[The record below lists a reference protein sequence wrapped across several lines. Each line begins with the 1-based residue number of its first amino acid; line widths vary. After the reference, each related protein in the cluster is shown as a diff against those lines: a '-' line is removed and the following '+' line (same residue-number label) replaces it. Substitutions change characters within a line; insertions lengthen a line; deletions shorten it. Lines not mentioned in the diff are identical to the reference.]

1 MHRRAALFAV
11 IMGTVLCV
19 VPLTRAQDETSSP
32 KEQPAPKQDLNG
44 AAKTSPS
51 QRQAMAY
58 HLDFSVD
65 ELEDGKKL
73 NTRRYSMNLTDAESE
88 SGGQDLKIGTRVPI
102 QSENGKFEYLDVGTT
117 IRARILNWITPVIL
131 DVNAEISSFAS
142 PDEATRSGH
151 PLLRQMRIGAST
163 ALILNKPMIIGSV
176 DDPNSK
182 REYQLEL
189 TVTKLQ

>member
-1 MHRRAALFAV
+1 MYSRTARLAV
-11 IMGTVLCV
+11 IMGAVLCA

-32 KEQPAPKQDLNG
+32 KEQPAPKQDTNST
-44 AAKTSPS
+44 AKTSPS
-51 QRQAMAY
+51 QRQATAY
-58 HLDFSVD
+58 HLDFSLN

-73 NTRRYSMNLTDAESE
+73 NTRRYSMNLTDAEGE

-102 QSENGKFEYLDVGTT
+102 QSEGGKFEYLDIGTS
-117 IRARILNWITPVIL
+117 IRARILHWITPVIL
-131 DVNAEISSFAS
+131 DVNADISNFAS
-142 PDEATRSGH
+142 ADEATRSGH

-182 REYQLEL
+182 REFELEL
-189 TVTKLQ
+189 TVTRLQ

>member
-1 MHRRAALFAV
+1 MHSRAALFAV
-11 IMGTVLCV
+11 LMGTVLCL
-19 VPLTRAQDETSSP
+19 VPLTRAQDEASSP
-32 KEQPAPKQDLNG
+32 KEQPTPKQDTNG

-51 QRQAMAY
+51 QRPATPY
-58 HLDFSVD
+58 HLDFSLN

-73 NTRRYSMNLTDAESE
+73 NTRHYSMNLTDADSE

-102 QSENGKFEYLDVGTT
+102 QSDSGKVEYLDVGTT
-117 IRARILNWITPVIL
+117 IRARMNHWVTPVIV
-131 DVNAEISSFAS
+131 DVNADISNFAS
-142 PDEATRSGH
+142 PDDATRTAH

-163 ALILNKPMIIGSV
+163 AFVLNKPMIIGSV
-176 DDPNSK
+176 DEPDSK

>member
-1 MHRRAALFAV
+1 MHSRTELFAV
-11 IMGTVLCV
+11 ILGVVLCL

-32 KEQPAPKQDLNG
+32 KEQSAPKQDTNS
-44 AAKTSPS
+44 APKTSPS
-51 QRQAMAY
+51 QRPASAY
-58 HLDFSVD
+58 HLDFSLY

-88 SGGQDLKIGTRVPI
+88 VGGQDLKIVTRAPI
-102 QSENGKFEYLDVGTT
+102 QSENGKFEYLDIGTT
-117 IRARILNWITPVIL
+117 IRARIIHWTTPVIL
-131 DVNAEISSFAS
+131 DVNADISSFAS
-142 PDEATRSGH
+142 SDEATKGGH
-151 PLLRQMRIGAST
+151 PLLREMRIGAST
-163 ALILNKPMIIGSV
+163 VLTLNKPMIIGSV